1 MYFLGFRPSPVDV
14 WWFWDKMS
22 GQFYRPSLGLYWFY
36 TIYIY
41 ICMFKEMKTERC
53 RLTHL
58 KCWFD
63 VAYKL
68 RWCSKKYHGKPFV
81 LWQLCLVN
89 DGLFLAKLASWFATI
104 IAMNQHFYVEVSYNG
119 GTPKWMVYNGKS
131 IYKWMIGGYPYFR
144 KPPYLGNC
152 ESKFNTNGFNYY
164 PIAPIESYLI
174 HVRWSLYQLFDGQTW
189 LKPGNLWVR
198 TIVSCILF
206 LWINP
211 LISRLATVSMIGP
224 SGFTTFQA

>member
-22 GQFYRPSLGLYWFY
+22 GQFCRPSLGLYWFY
-36 TIYIY
+36 TTY
-41 ICMFKEMKTERC
+41 MHVQKMKIERC

-58 KCWFD
+58 KCWFN

-104 IAMNQHFYVEVSYNG
+104 IAMNQHFYVEWRFPKMGVPPNGWFIMENQSINGWLG
-119 GTPKWMVYNGKS
+119 GTP
-131 IYKWMIGGYPYFR
+131 I
-144 KPPYLGNC
+144 LGNPHIWVIV
-152 ESKFNTNGFNYY
+152 SQNSTPMGSTTIPLRRLN
-164 PIAPIESYLI
+164 PIWFMYDGHCISYLMDK
-174 HVRWSLYQLFDGQTW
+174 HG
-189 LKPGNLWVR
+189 
-198 TIVSCILF
+198 
-206 LWINP
+206 
-211 LISRLATVSMIGP
+211 
-224 SGFTTFQA
+224 